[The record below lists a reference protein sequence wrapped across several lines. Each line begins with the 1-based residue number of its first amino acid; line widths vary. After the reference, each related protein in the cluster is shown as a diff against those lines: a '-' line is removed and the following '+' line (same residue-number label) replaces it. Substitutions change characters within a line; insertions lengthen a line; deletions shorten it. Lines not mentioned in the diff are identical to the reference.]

1 MDLEEIKALVQN
13 VNFSRAD
20 FVNLLME
27 SIGSENLEAVR
38 FLIKVDSNIN
48 FEVIFGDGTP
58 LNYAVLKEN
67 IPIVLEL
74 IEAGADPNYELR
86 WDENYMP
93 LYVAASIGNLD
104 IVKLLIQAGADVNC
118 VYYGNYALSV
128 AAISGHKE
136 VYEYLYPLTNDEL
149 REGTKE
155 DLLLAIRAKYIEEL
169 ADPDIIRLNEAIYD
183 NDLFTF
189 RKIIDSEV
197 NINAHDSYG
206 NTPLIEA
213 CSKANPIIIRELLNA
228 DSNPNIRNYDNETPL
243 MRVVGE
249 FPYRLEVCRELVQ
262 AGADINAQ
270 DNDGKTAL
278 MNAANNGSASSVKL
292 LLDMGAHKSIQ
303 DNDGKTALDYAYL
316 HAHEDY
322 SCATN
327 VDYPAVIDTL
337 EQ

>member
-1 MDLEEIKALVQN
+1 MDLEEIKALVKK

-20 FVNLLME
+20 FINFLME

-48 FEVIFGDGTP
+48 FEVIYGDGTP
-58 LNYAVLKEN
+58 LSYAVLKEN

-93 LYVAASIGNLD
+93 LYLAASTGNLD

-118 VYYGNYALSV
+118 VWYGNYALSV
-128 AAISGHKE
+128 AAMSGHE
-136 VYEYLYPLTNDEL
+136 DVYQYLYPLTNDEL
-149 REGTKE
+149 HEGIEEELSLGLRVKC
-155 DLLLAIRAKYIEEL
+155 IEEL
-169 ADPDIIRLNEAIYD
+169 ADPEIIRLNQAIYGE
-183 NDLFTF
+183 DLYTF
-189 RKIIDSEV
+189 RKIINGEV

-213 CSKANPIIIRELLNA
+213 CIKANPIIIRELLNA
-228 DSNPNIRNYDNETPL
+228 DANPNTRNYDNETPL

-249 FPYRLEVCRELVQ
+249 VSYRLEVCRELVQ

-270 DNDGKTAL
+270 DNDGRTAL

-322 SCATN
+322 SWATN
-327 VDYPAVIDTL
+327 VDYPAVIDNL

>member
-20 FVNLLME
+20 FVDLLME

-48 FEVIFGDGTP
+48 FEVIYGDGTP
-58 LNYAVLKEN
+58 LSYAVLKEN

-149 REGTKE
+149 REGTEE

-169 ADPDIIRLNEAIYD
+169 ADPDIIILNKAIYD
-183 NDLFTF
+183 DDLFIF

-213 CSKANPIIIRELLNA
+213 CIKANPIIVRELLNA
-228 DSNPNIRNYDNETPL
+228 GANPNIRNYDNETPL

-249 FPYRLEVCRELVQ
+249 SPYRLEVCRELVQ
-262 AGADINAQ
+262 AGTDINAQ
-270 DNDGKTAL
+270 DNDGRTAL
-278 MNAANNGSASSVKL
+278 MNAANIGSPSSVKL
-292 LLDMGAHKSIQ
+292 LLDMGASRSIQ
-303 DNDGKTALDYAYL
+303 DNDGKIALDYAYL
-316 HAHEDY
+316 HSHKDY
-322 SCATN
+322 SWVTN
-327 VDYPAVIDTL
+327 RDYPAVIDTL